1 MNKFL
6 TKLLLTIIGAI
17 LFMAFIWYRFIRE
30 RLPKDIPLKLSFL
43 GFCILVSIC
52 GIFLYIVVSLIR
64 QSKSVDP
71 LIKQIVDSIYIP
83 LKTFD
88 HYIKKLSYTNNT
100 YKYGINFLAY
110 ILGPLII
117 DSTLFYYLFMII
129 PRLILLTTLYIDIF
143 WFHKLYYIYK
153 ILLIGSV
160 IFLGKYI
167 IYSFKYAIDK
177 STKDFK
183 EKKDIKNIITFVENL
198 HMILRKAMDNKEI
211 SNILSIG
218 LSTDPGLDT
227 IFLDFFTLHLQKAMK
242 EVPDKIL
249 AINYKVL
256 LSSSFD
262 KEVHRAELKKII
274 EIFPKEVAEEFRE
287 ALKAIDNLS

>member
-1 MNKFL
+1 MIKF
-6 TKLLLTIIGAI
+6 TKHYYNYIRILLG
-17 LFMAFIWYRFIRE
+17 
-30 RLPKDIPLKLSFL
+30 LSMVL
-43 GFCILVSIC
+43 NML
-52 GIFLYIVVSLIR
+52 
-64 QSKSVDP
+64 Q
-71 LIKQIVDSIYIP
+71 
-83 LKTFD
+83 
-88 HYIKKLSYTNNT
+88 
-100 YKYGINFLAY
+100 
-110 ILGPLII
+110 
-117 DSTLFYYLFMII
+117 
-129 PRLILLTTLYIDIF
+129 LILLQIILIISYLIN
-143 WFHKLYYIYK
+143 KVGVNPYPRRVIY
-153 ILLIGSV
+153 LLIVSYFLYNNIKDTTGV
-160 IFLGKYI
+160 IQEASLLKI
-167 IYSFKYAIDK
+167 NDTHPIYQFKQLIQENCNEIREKIRKYAIDK